1 MAAYPASANV
11 REEDRYMN
19 SDPTVPAPH
28 FSLAP
33 LMFQNFSCTLAIMAF
48 VALVGPVASTLSL
61 AAWHIGVA
69 MTLGGFTWVFCAR
82 WWGAMGDRLGRRR
95 VMLRGLTGFIV
106 SYFLLCV
113 FIDKA
118 LDWLLA
124 PLLAFLG
131 IALGRVIIGV
141 FYAAVPASAA
151 AMVADNIPASQRAG
165 AMAMLGAATG
175 AGMVVGPGFVGL
187 LAPYGL
193 GLPMYATALLPL
205 LALLVVWQ
213 RLPDQPPQASR
224 AMPSPSLR
232 DPRLR
237 APIVVAFAAAFS
249 VSISQVVV
257 GFFALDVL
265 RLEASAAAQ
274 TAGIALT
281 VVGVVLVLSQTLM
294 RRLSWA
300 PVTLIQRGAIIA
312 AIGFAGTA
320 WVNTEWGLWACFAV
334 AAAGMGWVYPSVS
347 ALAANA
353 VEAGEQGVVAGT
365 VSAAQ
370 GAGVIVGPLVGTLVY
385 AVNAVLPYTLVAA
398 LLAVIA
404 VVIKRLARI

>member
-1 MAAYPASANV
+1 
-11 REEDRYMN
+11 MN
-19 SDPTVPAPH
+19 SDSAVKTPH
-28 FSLAP
+28 FSLMP

-48 VALVGPVASTLSL
+48 VALVGPVASILSL
-61 AAWHIGVA
+61 EAWHIGVA
-69 MTLGGFTWVFCAR
+69 MTLGGFTWIFCAR
-82 WWGAMGDRLGRRR
+82 WWGGLGDRHGRRR
-95 VMLRGLTGFIV
+95 VMLLGLSGFTV
-106 SYFLLCV
+106 SYFLLCL
-113 FIDKA
+113 FID
-118 LDWLLA
+118 LSLEWLLT
-124 PLLAFLG
+124 PLLAFGG

-151 AMVADNIPASQRAG
+151 AMVADNLPANERSG

-193 GLPMYATALLPL
+193 GLPMYITALLPL
-205 LALLVVWQ
+205 IALCVVWW
-213 RLPDQPPQASR
+213 RLPDQPPRATR

-237 APIVVAFAAAFS
+237 APIVVAFVAAFS
-249 VSISQVVV
+249 VSIAQVTV

-265 RLEASAAAQ
+265 QLDASAAAQ
-274 TAGIALT
+274 VAGIALT
-281 VVGVVLVLSQTLM
+281 VVGVALVLSQTLM
-294 RRLSWA
+294 RRLSWE
-300 PVTLIQRGAIIA
+300 PLNLIRVGAVIA
-312 AIGFAGTA
+312 AVGFAATA
-320 WVNTEWGLWACFAV
+320 LAASDWALWVCFGI

-353 VEAGEQGVVAGT
+353 VESSEQGVVAGT

-385 AVNAVLPYTLVAA
+385 ALNAVVPYVLVAA
-398 LLAVIA
+398 MLLLVSAFA
-404 VVIKRLARI
+404 TRLARV